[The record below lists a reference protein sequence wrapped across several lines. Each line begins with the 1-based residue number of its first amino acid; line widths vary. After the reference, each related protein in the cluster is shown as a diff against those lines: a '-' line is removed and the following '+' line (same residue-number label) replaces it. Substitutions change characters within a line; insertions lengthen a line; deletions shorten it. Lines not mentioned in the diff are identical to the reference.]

1 MPVSIEE
8 LRPHLQ
14 AFDFASLFVEGLGWN
29 HYQSEPLAVQVN
41 EREYSLRPVAE
52 KAGFVV
58 YECDSSVDNSIPQ
71 YPIRRKIENQAAKLT
86 FEHLIVFVDPHRKA
100 QVWQWVRRESG
111 KPPACREV
119 AFVSGQNGDHLL
131 QRLQPL
137 FVSLDEESSLNIA
150 LVASRVRAAL
160 DVEKVTKR
168 FYERFRTELTAFGE
182 FIDGITAQ
190 GDRDWYASL
199 MLNRMMF
206 VYFVQKQGFLD
217 GDLDYLRNRLSMV
230 RDRSGDGRFQQFYRI
245 FLLRLFHEGLGQP
258 EARREP
264 ELAAL
269 LGRVPFLNGGLFD
282 QHELER
288 DNPDISI
295 PDAAF
300 ERVFRFFDDYS
311 WHLDERPGHKDNE
324 INPDVLGYIFEK
336 YVNQKQMGAY
346 YTKEDITGYISRNTV
361 IPFLFDTARKECP
374 VAFGP
379 EGGVWRLLRDDPD
392 RYIYPAVGHGK
403 TWNAREAENPKRLA
417 APFELPDEIAAGID
431 DVSQRGGWNSP
442 APDDCALPTETWREV
457 VARRQRYA
465 EVRAKLASGKV
476 QEIND
481 LITLNLDIER
491 FALDVISQ
499 SEGPELLRAFWHAM
513 RDVSVLDPTCGSGA
527 FLFAALNILEPLYT
541 ACLEGMRGFLDDAE
555 RSERKRSPEHLGDFR
570 RILEQVD
577 KHPSERYFILKSI
590 VLNNLYGVDIMEEAV
605 EICKLR
611 LFLKLVA
618 QLERYDQIEPLPDID
633 FNVRAGNTLVG
644 FSSLKAVRD
653 AMTVMPDGQSRQ
665 VFPEEQ
671 TALERIEEEA
681 RGVDW
686 MAHEF
691 RRQQTM
697 LGGEV
702 TSADKQALRDRLRG
716 LGNELDRHLA
726 TEYGVDPAKPTR
738 HNTGTAKSECDKL
751 TGKHDVYQCWLTS
764 HQPFHWFVEF
774 YGIMSKGGFDVV
786 IGNPPYVSRRKV
798 ARSYTPK
805 GFLTAGCPDI
815 YATIVERSVN
825 VCRIDGRTSMIVPLS
840 LTFSSGFDSLRSHI
854 YGECDSLWFSS
865 FGRIPSALFS
875 FDTRVRNTIY
885 LARKSSRSPKR
896 SFTTRLH
903 RWFDSQRL
911 ALFES
916 LSYSQFSPSVFGGLI
931 PKLGS
936 ARLLQGFESL
946 LGGSGYRLQNEFAPA
961 RQGHQLHFKQT
972 AYNWL
977 TFCIDQPPVY
987 GSDNTLLPQTKYGTV
1002 RFRDAGD
1009 RDLSMLLTNGK
1020 LLFVW
1025 WAAIGDDF
1033 DVTQTNFASAPFG
1046 VGQLSQDQRR
1056 YLLGLLSELER
1067 AMTDNLVFKLN
1078 AGKNIGNYNLARC
1091 RNVTDRIDK
1100 VWLEALGLSDL
1111 WEDIELEHALVV
1123 RTSFENAGDE

>member
-8 LRPHLQ
+8 LRPYLQ
-14 AFDFASLFVEGLGWN
+14 AFDFPRLFVEGLGWN
-29 HYQSEPLAVQVN
+29 HYFTEPFVVRVN
-41 EREYSLRPVAE
+41 DRNYTLKPFAE
-52 KAGFVV
+52 KAGFAV
-58 YECDSSVDNSIPQ
+58 YECDSSVDNNIPQ
-71 YPIRRKIENQAAKLT
+71 YPIRRKIESEVAKRT
-86 FEHLIVFVDPHRKA
+86 FEHLIIFTDPGRKA
-100 QVWQWVRRESG
+100 QVWQWVRRETG
-111 KPPACREV
+111 KPNVCQEIPFV
-119 AFVSGQNGDHLL
+119 AGQSGDHLL
-131 QRLQPL
+131 QRIQPL
-137 FVSLDEESSLNIA
+137 FVSLEEEPSLNIA

-168 FYERFRTELTAFGE
+168 FYDRFSTELTAFGA

-217 GDLDYLRNRLSMV
+217 GDIDYLRNRLSMV
-230 RDRSGDGRFQQFYRI
+230 RNQSGGGRFQQFYRI

-258 EARREP
+258 EVQRAP
-264 ELAAL
+264 DLAAL
-269 LGRVPFLNGGLFD
+269 LGKVPFLNGGLFD
-282 QHELER
+282 VHDLER
-288 DNPDISI
+288 NNPNISI

-300 ERVFRFFDDYS
+300 ERVFGFFDGYR
-311 WHLDERPGHKDNE
+311 WHLDERPYREDNE

-361 IPFLFDTARKECP
+361 IPFLFDAATKECP

-379 EGGVWRLLRDDPD
+379 NGGVWRLLRDDPD
-392 RYIYPAVGHGK
+392 RYIYPAVGHGIA
-403 TWNAREAENPKRLA
+403 WNARQPGNPMPLGARL
-417 APFELPDEIAAGID
+417 ELPDDIAAGIAD
-431 DVSQRGGWNSP
+431 MSRRGGWNRP
-442 APDDCALPTETWREV
+442 APDEYALPTETWREV
-457 VARRQRYA
+457 VARRQRYW
-465 EVRAKLASGKV
+465 EVRDKLAAGEV
-476 QEIND
+476 TEVND
-481 LITLNLDIER
+481 LITLNMDIEQFTR
-491 FALDVISQ
+491 DVISQ

-527 FLFAALNILEPLYT
+527 FLFAALNVLEPFYT

-555 RSERKRSPEHLGDFR
+555 RSERMRSPKHLEDFR
-570 RILEQVD
+570 KVLDEAEG
-577 KHPSERYFILKSI
+577 HPSERYFILKSI

-618 QLERYDQIEPLPDID
+618 QLESYDQIEPLPDID

-644 FSSLKAVRD
+644 FTSLDAVRQ
-653 AMTVMPDGQSRQ
+653 AMTVMPDGQHRQ

-671 TALERIEEEA
+671 AALDRIVEDA
-681 RGVDW
+681 RGVEW

-702 TSADKQALRDRLRG
+702 TSADKQALRDRLHA
-716 LGNELDRHLA
+716 LADQLDRLLA
-726 TEYGVDPAKPTR
+726 AVYGLDLKKAAAYDAWR
-738 HNTGTAKSECDKL
+738 A
-751 TGKHDVYQCWLTS
+751 S

-798 ARSYTPK
+798 ADSYTPK
-805 GFLTAGCPDI
+805 GFQTAGCPDI
-815 YATIVERSVN
+815 YATVVERSVN
-825 VCRIDGRTSMIVPLS
+825 VCRTDGRTSMIVPLN
-840 LTFSSGFDSLRSHI
+840 LTFSSGFASLRSHLQQ
-854 YGECDSLWFSS
+854 ECDSIWFSS

-885 LARKSSRSPKR
+885 SARKSSRSPKR

-903 RWFDSQRL
+903 RWFDSQRP

-916 LSYSQFSPSVFGGLI
+916 LSYSPFSPSVFGGLI

-936 ARLLQGFESL
+936 VRLLQGFESL
-946 LGGSGYRLQNEFAPA
+946 LRGSGYRLQNEFTPA
-961 RQGHQLHFKQT
+961 RQGHHLHFKQT

-977 TFCIDQPPVY
+977 TFCVDQPPVY
-987 GSDNTLLPQTKYGTV
+987 DPGNNIIPQTKYGTV
-1002 RFRDAGD
+1002 RFRDPGD
-1009 RDLSMLLTNGK
+1009 RDISMLLLNGK
-1020 LLFVW
+1020 LAFVW
-1025 WAAIGDDF
+1025 WMAIGDDF
-1033 DVTQTNFASAPFG
+1033 DLTQSNFASAPFG
-1046 VGQLSQDQRR
+1046 ADQLSQDQRT
-1056 YLLGLLSELER
+1056 YLSSLMPELEQ

-1078 AGKNIGNYNLARC
+1078 AGKNIGNYNLAKC
-1091 RNVTDRIDK
+1091 RHITDKIDK

-1111 WEDIELEHALVV
+1111 WEEVELEHALVV
-1123 RTSFENAGDE
+1123 RTSFEDEEEE